1 MPTAVRWLKP
11 VHLSLCFVLNVPPL
25 AKVIMKTGPQLKVSC
40 DRLVKPKIEP
50 ATPGLKGKRFIHYT
64 IAAQP
69 VKYFT
74 DPSKAILLLWIFMG
88 FFLSCICHAFV
99 RVCLFVPCGHLLE
112 KS

>member
-1 MPTAVRWLKP
+1 
-11 VHLSLCFVLNVPPL
+11 
-25 AKVIMKTGPQLKVSC
+25 MKTGPQLKVSS

-64 IAAQP
+64 TAAQP

-74 DPSKAILLLWIFMG
+74 DPSKAIFFFGSLCV

-112 KS
+112 KG